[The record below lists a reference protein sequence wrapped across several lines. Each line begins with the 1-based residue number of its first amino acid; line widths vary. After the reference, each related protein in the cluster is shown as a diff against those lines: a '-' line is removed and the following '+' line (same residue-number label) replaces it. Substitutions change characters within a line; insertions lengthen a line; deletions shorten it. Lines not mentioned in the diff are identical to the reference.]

1 MFDNMRKSEFIP
13 LPPTVGRIIVCVPSL
28 RHVKALQVVLGDRIS
43 QEEPIVWEEFHA
55 NPDDYQN
62 KARLIFLQ
70 AETTGE
76 TIAKMPSQTTFLA
89 EDVFVFVDG
98 KKILPLRD
106 QTSRKWGD
114 ENTTSEDALARY
126 FDVLATIPE
135 EPYAS

>member
-1 MFDNMRKSEFIP
+1 MFDNMRKSETIP

-43 QEEPIVWEEFHA
+43 QEEPVGWDEFYA
-55 NPDDYQN
+55 KPEDYQN
-62 KARLIFLQ
+62 KARLIYLK

-76 TIAKMPSQTTFLA
+76 TIAKLPSRTTFLA
-89 EDVFVFVDG
+89 EDVFVLVDG

-114 ENTTSEDALARY
+114 ENTLTEDALARY